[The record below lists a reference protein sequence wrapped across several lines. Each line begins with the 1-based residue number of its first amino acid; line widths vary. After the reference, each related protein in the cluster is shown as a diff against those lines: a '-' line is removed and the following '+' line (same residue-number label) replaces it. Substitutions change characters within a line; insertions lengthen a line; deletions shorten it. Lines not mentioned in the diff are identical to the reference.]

1 MSNSQKTL
9 VELAHSAKKLVRR
22 LRTIKVGPNHDLPDW
37 RWLNTKLN
45 TGGPRVLIA
54 NSVPAFRN
62 SLLLDSSLAAALTL
76 RGAQV
81 DTLMCDRVLDACFN
95 CKFTRMTTSQN
106 FANDKWRDIDTMCA
120 RCDRNSHVFSPNI
133 TTPLQYSD
141 YTDPE
146 DQSLIAEFI
155 RVTKLID
162 LRSAVFNGVNVGEHA
177 FAGVARYF
185 ATGEP
190 AKEESFDVAARKFL
204 SAACQTALIMRR
216 VIEKRKPDVVVL
228 HHAIYVPQG
237 VICEVAQKAGV
248 RVVSWTPSYRAG
260 TFIFAHGDTYHRTM
274 LSDDSD
280 SWKYREMNLEQRLEL
295 VTYLKSRETAKNDWI
310 WFNSDN
316 ADLPSEV
323 TRLRSGGSFDYVV
336 SVFPNVYWDAQIHF
350 SNLVFTGLMDWIR
363 ETIELAKRRPRHAF
377 VIRAHPA
384 EVTGMMPSRHRLI
397 DAIKDEYPNLPSNV
411 FLIASENP
419 TSSYKLAEFA
429 DVVVV
434 YGSKLSIELAAL
446 GKPVVV
452 CGDAWARGRGFTF
465 DVESRTDYLDA
476 IERALQSNSTA
487 GNSSR
492 VDLAQRFA
500 YHFFFRRMIPFEIAQ
515 RNENPSEGAFSLS
528 VKSAADLSSRAK
540 GVETICKGILTGSE
554 FIYEC
559 D

>member
-1 MSNSQKTL
+1 MSSSLQTL
-9 VELAHSAKKLVRR
+9 GELVHLAKKLVRR
-22 LRTIKVGPNHDLPDW
+22 LRKIKVSLHHDLPDW
-37 RWLNTKLN
+37 RWLNTKPN
-45 TGGPRVLIA
+45 KGGPRVLIA

-81 DTLMCDRVLDACFN
+81 DTLMCDRVLNACFN
-95 CKFTRMTTSQN
+95 CKFTRMTAEKN
-106 FANDKWRDIDTMCA
+106 FVNGQWRDLDTMCA
-120 RCDRNSHVFSPNI
+120 KCDRNSHVFSPNI
-133 TTPLQYSD
+133 TTALQYSE
-141 YTDPE
+141 YTAPE
-146 DQSLIAEFI
+146 DQSLIDEFV
-155 RVTKLID
+155 RTTKPSD
-162 LRSAVFNGVNVGEHA
+162 LQSAVFNGVNVGEHA

-185 ATGEP
+185 ATGDP
-190 AKEESFDVAARKFL
+190 ASEKSFDVTAKKFL
-204 SAACQTALIMRR
+204 SAACQTVLIIRR
-216 VIEKRKPDVVVL
+216 VLEKRKPDVVVI

-274 LSDDSD
+274 LRDDSD

-323 TRLRSGGSFDYVV
+323 TRLRSAESFDYVV

-350 SNLVFTGLMDWIR
+350 SNLVFSSLMDWIR
-363 ETIELAKRRPRHAF
+363 ETIEVAKLCPRLAF

-397 DAIKDEYPNLPSNV
+397 DAIKGEYPNLPLNV
-411 FLIASENP
+411 FLISSDNP
-419 TSSYKLAEFA
+419 TSSYKLAELSDA
-429 DVVVV
+429 VVV

-465 DVESRTDYLDA
+465 DVERRSDYLET
-476 IERALQSNSTA
+476 IVQALQSNSVEKQ
-487 GNSSR
+487 SSR

-500 YHFFFRRMIPFEIAQ
+500 YNFFFRRMIPFEVAQ
-515 RNENPSEGAFSLS
+515 RNENLTEGAFSLS
-528 VKSAADLSSRAK
+528 VKSAADLSPRAK

-554 FIYEC
+554 FIYER
-559 D
+559 